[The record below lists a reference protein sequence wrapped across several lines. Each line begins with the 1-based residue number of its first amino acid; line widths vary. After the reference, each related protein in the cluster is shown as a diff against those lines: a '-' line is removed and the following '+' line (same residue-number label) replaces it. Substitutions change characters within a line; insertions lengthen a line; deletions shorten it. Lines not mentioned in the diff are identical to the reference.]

1 MLATVNHIRDHAP
14 LLSPKAQRRYPS
26 RTLHLIDVENLA
38 GTGRP
43 NPARVGA
50 IWSWYQ
56 QWVGLGSVDQVVV
69 ACNHLA
75 LVDTALGWPGARYR
89 VRSGPD
95 GADLELLDVLCQE
108 NVLDRFSRFV
118 IASGDGVFAAAAASL
133 AAAGRWVTVVSRR
146 ESLAARL
153 RLAACEVVW
162 MDAPDHTS
170 AVNPRDPEAA

>member
-1 MLATVNHIRDHAP
+1 MLATVNRSREHAP
-14 LLSPKAQRRYPS
+14 LMTPKAQRRYPG
-26 RTLHLIDVENLA
+26 RTLHLVDVENLS

-43 NPARVGA
+43 DPAWVGQ

-56 QWVGLGSVDQVVV
+56 QWVGLGSLDQVVV

-95 GADLELLDVLCQE
+95 GADLELLDVLCEE

-133 AAAGRWVTVVSRR
+133 AAADRWVIVVSRR

-162 MDAPDHTS
+162 MDAAVHTS

>member
-1 MLATVNHIRDHAP
+1 MLATVNRSREHAS
-14 LLSPKAQRRYPS
+14 LLTPKAQRRYPG

-43 NPARVGA
+43 DPVRVSE
-50 IWSWYQ
+50 ICSWYR
-56 QWVGLGSVDQVVV
+56 QWVGVGAVDQVVV

-75 LVDTALGWPGARYR
+75 LLDTALGWPGARYR
-89 VRSGPD
+89 IRSGPD
-95 GADLELLDVLCQE
+95 GADLELLDVLSHE
-108 NVLDRFSRFV
+108 NVLERFARFV
-118 IASGDGVFAAAAASL
+118 IGSGDGVFAATTASL

-162 MDAPDHTS
+162 MDAGAPP
-170 AVNPRDPEAA
+170 AAANWPGPEAA